1 MSFYPLFS
9 FSEIYILVAV
19 FDFTFAFVLGALYVN
34 LNFFPLFF
42 VFSINIAENLIHLM
56 VIAHKFSTFSL
67 KMRVVKSHW
76 GAMRKYFPHST

>member
-9 FSEIYILVAV
+9 FSGIYILVAV
-19 FDFTFAFVLGALYVN
+19 FDFTFAFALGALYVN

-56 VIAHKFSTFSL
+56 VIEHKCSTFFL
-67 KMRVVKSHW
+67 NIRVVESH
-76 GAMRKYFPHST
+76 FCSNEEILSP